1 MMRLA
6 FVPHTFMLEVWHYN
20 EIGQST
26 IALFLFHQFIILRS
40 IIRKYL
46 WIESLDEI
54 GEEAMRLKS
63 AEFAIRSLCEVA
75 E

>member
-1 MMRLA
+1 MMNN
-6 FVPHTFMLEVWHYN
+6 N

-26 IALFLFHQFIILRS
+26 IALFLFHQLIVLRS
-40 IIRKYL
+40 IIRKYF

-54 GEEAMRLKS
+54 GEETMRFKS

>member
-1 MMRLA
+1 MMNN
-6 FVPHTFMLEVWHYN
+6 N

-26 IALFLFHQFIILRS
+26 IALFLFHQLIIFRS
-40 IIRKYL
+40 IIRKNL

-54 GEEAMRLKS
+54 GEEAMRFKT
-63 AEFAIRSLCEVA
+63 AKFAIWGLCKVA

>member
-1 MMRLA
+1 LIRSRG
-6 FVPHTFMLEVWHYN
+6 F
-20 EIGQST
+20 
-26 IALFLFHQFIILRS
+26 ALFHKLIVLWRIVG
-40 IIRKYL
+40 KYF

-54 GEEAMRLKS
+54 GEETMRFKS